1 MTSAKY
7 QYLIVGGTTKS
18 ATTSLFFYLKDHP
31 GICASSIKE
40 TRYWLEKSY
49 PVRAHKQY
57 DGLNQFD
64 HFFEHCNGGI
74 KMEATPD
81 YLYSENAPEN
91 FKKELANNVRIIFIL
106 RDPIERLISWYRYAK
121 QDGFI
126 PREISFEDY
135 IKSMQGP
142 ESLNVEKQHM
152 MALRHGNYI
161 DYIVKWQHYLDDSQI
176 GIYFFEDLKND
187 PAGFMTQLCWDA
199 GLDGNFF
206 SNYKFNI
213 SNNSLNM
220 RSGKIHNFYKVMRYK
235 VRTKTHRYRG
245 LHKLLQILKKK
256 FDPIYMKLN
265 VREEDNTP
273 EIDPATLEY
282 LKDYYQQSNDRLNA
296 KIQGRNLSDIW
307 NSYDRPN

>member
-91 FKKELANNVRIIFIL
+91 FKKET
-106 RDPIERLISWYRYAK
+106 
-121 QDGFI
+121 
-126 PREISFEDY
+126 SFY
-135 IKSMQGP
+135 KIHSK
-142 ESLNVEKQHM
+142 
-152 MALRHGNYI
+152 
-161 DYIVKWQHYLDDSQI
+161 IVKQ
-176 GIYFFEDLKND
+176 
-187 PAGFMTQLCWDA
+187 
-199 GLDGNFF
+199 
-206 SNYKFNI
+206 
-213 SNNSLNM
+213 
-220 RSGKIHNFYKVMRYK
+220 
-235 VRTKTHRYRG
+235 
-245 LHKLLQILKKK
+245 
-256 FDPIYMKLN
+256 
-265 VREEDNTP
+265 
-273 EIDPATLEY
+273 
-282 LKDYYQQSNDRLNA
+282 
-296 KIQGRNLSDIW
+296 
-307 NSYDRPN
+307 